1 MMSLLVSYES
11 DFKATLDQGKAAL
24 VKASAQSLPERNA
37 TLKQI
42 EEQKDELYDLLD
54 QMALEVNNSVSD
66 MQQRANYKAKIR
78 YWKTQVNQEL
88 KEPLQKLLDTRDKD
102 ELFGAAARSGA
113 NGNID
118 VEGMSEEQRQQLL
131 SNHAILQKSGDK
143 LRDASRLANE
153 TEGIGSQ
160 IMMDLRSQR
169 ETLENA
175 RDTLFQADSYVDKSI
190 KTLKVMSRRLIANKA
205 ISYAIIAVLILLII
219 LVIFSKFR

>member
-1 MMSLLVSYES
+1 MSLLVSYES

-54 QMALEVNNSVSD
+54 QMALEVNNS
-66 MQQRANYKAKIR
+66 IR
-78 YWKTQVNQEL
+78 DWKTQVNQEL

-205 ISYAIIAVLILLII
+205 ISYAIIAVLVLLII

>member
-1 MMSLLVSYES
+1 MSLLQSYES
-11 DFKATLDQGKAAL
+11 EFKATLEQGKAAL
-24 VKASAQSLPERNA
+24 VKASAQALPERNT

-54 QMALEVNNSVSD
+54 QMSLEVTNSVD
-66 MQQRANYKAKIR
+66 GAQERANYKAKIR
-78 YWKTQVNQEL
+78 EWKVQVNNEL
-88 KEPLQKLLDTRDKD
+88 RQPLQKLLDARDKD
-102 ELFGAAARSGA
+102 ELFGAAAASS
-113 NGNID
+113 NGNLD
-118 VEGMSEEQRQQLL
+118 LEGMNDEQRQQLL
-131 SNHAILQKSGDK
+131 QNHATLQRTGDK

-169 ETLENA
+169 ETLESA

-205 ISYAIIAVLILLII
+205 ISYAIIAVLVLLIL

>member
-1 MMSLLVSYES
+1 MSLLQSYES
-11 DFKATLDQGKAAL
+11 EFKATLEQGKAAL
-24 VKASAQSLPERNA
+24 VKASAQALPERNG

-54 QMALEVNNSVSD
+54 QMALEVTNSVD
-66 MQQRANYKAKIR
+66 GAQERANYKARIR
-78 YWKTQVNQEL
+78 EWKTQVNNEL
-88 KEPLQKLLDTRDKD
+88 RQPLQKLLDARDKD
-102 ELFGAAARSGA
+102 ELFGSAAN
-113 NGNID
+113 NGNANLD
-118 VEGMSEEQRQQLL
+118 LEGMNDEQRQQLL
-131 SNHAILQKSGDK
+131 ANHATLQRSGDK

-205 ISYAIIAVLILLII
+205 ISYAIIAVLILLIL